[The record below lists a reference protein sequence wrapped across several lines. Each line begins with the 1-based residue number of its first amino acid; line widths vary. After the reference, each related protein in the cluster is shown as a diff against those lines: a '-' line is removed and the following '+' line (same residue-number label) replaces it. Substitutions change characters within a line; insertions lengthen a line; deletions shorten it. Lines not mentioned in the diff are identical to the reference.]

1 MSTLRPLRQE
11 VEISDADLREGARL
25 LASTGPLPKS
35 EARKRRVWNAL
46 GAGRPSRLGA
56 FRVTSLRVAFAG
68 VLFAAAS
75 SAAVGGYYIEHRESA
90 PTPTEPSVVNA
101 PPAPVRARSFK
112 RRAEASAPRDVAPV
126 APAEETVAPAAP
138 PPKPQAALARKAAP
152 EGADA
157 ELLVEAM
164 RARSAGDSQRVS
176 ELVNAYRAKHPRGV
190 LQEEALILSIEA
202 AAARRA
208 PNAAALSREYLARFP
223 RGRFAA
229 QAKRVLAA
237 DAR

>member
-1 MSTLRPLRQE
+1 
-11 VEISDADLREGARL
+11 
-25 LASTGPLPKS
+25 
-35 EARKRRVWNAL
+35 
-46 GAGRPSRLGA
+46 
-56 FRVTSLRVAFAG
+56 
-68 VLFAAAS
+68 
-75 SAAVGGYYIEHRESA
+75 
-90 PTPTEPSVVNA
+90 
-101 PPAPVRARSFK
+101 VRARSFK
-112 RRAEASAPRDVAPV
+112 RRAEVSAPSDVAPSS
-126 APAEETVAPAAP
+126 PAEQTAAPPVP

-202 AAARRA
+202 AASRRA

-237 DAR
+237 DSR

>member
-1 MSTLRPLRQE
+1 MSTLRPLRQDSQ
-11 VEISDADLREGARL
+11 ISDPDLKEGARL

-56 FRVTSLRVAFAG
+56 FRITSLRVAVAG

-75 SAAVGGYYIEHRESA
+75 SAAVGGYYIEHRPEA
-90 PTPTEPSVVNA
+90 KARTEPSIASA
-101 PPAPVRARSFK
+101 PPPPVRARSHK
-112 RRAEASAPRDVAPV
+112 RRAEVSPPREAVPTAPVEPMAVVAP
-126 APAEETVAPAAP
+126 P

-202 AAARRA
+202 AVARRA

-229 QAKRVLAA
+229 QAKRALAT